1 MESVNVLVIVAA
13 ILMIAGI
20 VLFIKWY
27 NNNKIKNVS
36 EEDIDISNE
45 DAPEEDEFE
54 DCCSDDEC
62 VCHDTQA
69 PVEKCNIMRIT
80 SIERVKV
87 KTRVWL
93 LTNGKSKQEAD
104 DILNNLS
111 RPFDATGMD
120 HASAPFKYEWTA

>member
-45 DAPEEDEFE
+45 DIDISNEDAPEEDEFE

-62 VCHDTQA
+62 ACHDMQA
-69 PVEKCNIMRIT
+69 PVEK
-80 SIERVKV
+80 
-87 KTRVWL
+87 
-93 LTNGKSKQEAD
+93 
-104 DILNNLS
+104 
-111 RPFDATGMD
+111 
-120 HASAPFKYEWTA
+120 